1 MGMDTRYFGP
11 SGWQLFHLIAFFSP
25 SPEKVL
31 LQMNEVLPCK
41 FCRASTTEF
50 VKAHPLRGNPGKWMY
65 DIHNMVNN
73 KLRTQCRGD
82 PLVVDPGEDP
92 SFEEIKQRYS
102 QLKPTQVPGRDFLF
116 CVASNFPDKTEP
128 EDMSLQREFIKNL
141 AETYPFEKFR
151 KTFQKY
157 LEKTGGVYLEN
168 RKRYMKWMYGLL
180 SELSRVAGSEMP
192 SYIGYVARVR
202 YYTSGC
208 AKKTYKGKTC
218 RRTKMG
224 NYTKDRDN
232 RKTKKVAYIS
242 LLS

>member
-1 MGMDTRYFGP
+1 MDTRYFGP

-50 VKAHPLRGNPGKWMY
+50 VKAHPLRGDAGKWLY
-65 DIHNMVNN
+65 EIHNMVND
-73 KLRTQCRGD
+73 KLRTQCHGD
-82 PLVVDPGEDP
+82 PLVVDPGADP
-92 SFEEIKQRYS
+92 SFEDVKQRYS
-102 QLKPTQVPGRDFLF
+102 SLKPLQVPGRDFLF
-116 CVASNFPDKTEP
+116 CVAANFPEKPEP

-141 AETYPFEKFR
+141 AETYPFEKLR
-151 KTFQKY
+151 KTFKKY
-157 LEKTGGVYLEN
+157 AGHVDLES

-180 SELSRVAGSEMP
+180 SELSRSAGSEIP
-192 SYIGYVARVR
+192 TYKGYVARVR

-208 AKKTYKGKTC
+208 TRKTYKGKTC

-224 NYTKDRDN
+224 TYTKDRDN
-232 RKTKKVAYIS
+232 RRTQKIAYSS

>member
-31 LQMNEVLPCK
+31 LQMHEVLPCK

-50 VKAHPLRGNPGKWMY
+50 VKKHPLRGDPGKWLY
-65 DIHNMVNN
+65 EIHNMVNN

-82 PLVVDPGEDP
+82 PLVVDPGPDP
-92 SFEEIKQRYS
+92 MFEEIKQRYS
-102 QLKPTQVPGRDFLF
+102 QLRPTHVPGRDFLF
-116 CVASNFPDKTEP
+116 CVAANYPENPEP
-128 EDMSLQREFIKNL
+128 EDMSLQREFMKNL
-141 AETYPFEKFR
+141 AETYPFENMR
-151 KTFQKY
+151 RTFQKY
-157 LEKTGGVYLEN
+157 MHKTGHVELES

-180 SELSRVAGSEMP
+180 SELSKTSHCELP
-192 SYIGYVARVR
+192 SYKGYVARIK

-208 AKKTYKGKTC
+208 TRKTYKGKTC

-224 NYTKDRDN
+224 TYTKDRDN
-232 RKTKKVAYIS
+232 RKTKKVAYSS
-242 LLS
+242 LL